1 MGSKVYE
8 ASTLKAATRE
18 RAHQY
23 ETLREQ
29 FESLKK
35 EFGKIV
41 DNGEFQGHGAEAIKG
56 FYQAQIDVV
65 DAWNRFID
73 VNVKFLKGI
82 PGDTED
88 ADLSGD
94 TVVQVPFLEESV
106 ERAGR
111 TAKDRVAD
119 QQEAL
124 QNIFNGINDLVSLSV
139 FSKDAFDDQMDQ
151 AEKKRSQT
159 VEKVN
164 TLDQQLSQEYAISQN
179 QEQHIY
185 GLFAQMM
192 EATRQGEKISP
203 LYFNA
208 EAYHNSDVYK
218 AIGQAE
224 EETSKY
230 LTIKK
235 EQQESREIAKKME
248 EMENRPWY
256 EKGWNMACTFT
267 GEVTGYYDTIRA
279 STGVD
284 PVTGRR
290 LSNAERIAA
299 GGMAAAGFIP
309 VIGWGGRIAKGGN
322 AVFKT
327 VKGMNSAD
335 NMLDAYKTTKGL
347 SNLQKAEFGIYGL
360 VSANGFG
367 EYFTGKDM
375 FGNELSEEQR
385 NQSLFN
391 AFAIAG
397 VGGAGY
403 ALNKVDVGKVMQ
415 TKFPHSTKYAQQ
427 QVVKAQE
434 LFKTVKTN
442 VGNTQIPVR
451 FRVEEVAVAGGGSFK
466 TIATETKTLKELM
479 MQASDLGKG
488 TGKVSKIDVGK
499 TDIDALRKK
508 WNVPETETVA
518 VGKTDVKGFED
529 LTFEGGSPKV
539 RKEAGLPDL
548 DEVMPDRNIKAPGNN
563 PLFTRH
569 AEEGVLNEFDSAV
582 IKAGIKPEDV
592 VGTLKL
598 HQSNPTGV
606 CRKCYQGLANDKVP
620 PGVLKQL
627 SIKYPNLIIEVTSEI
642 DESIK
647 VTGRLN
653 LEIKNGKYVE

>member
-41 DNGEFQGHGAEAIKG
+41 DNGEFQGHGAVAIKG

-65 DAWNRFID
+65 DAWIRFID
-73 VNVKFLKGI
+73 VNVEFLKGI
-82 PGDTED
+82 PGDTEG

-94 TVVQVPFLEESV
+94 TVIQVPLLEESV
-106 ERAGR
+106 GRAGR

-159 VEKVN
+159 IEKVH

-203 LYFNA
+203 LYFNS

-256 EKGWNMACTFT
+256 EKGWDMACTFT

-284 PVTGRR
+284 PVTGRK

-327 VKGMNSAD
+327 VKGMNAAD

-375 FGNELSEEQR
+375 FGNELTEEQR

-391 AFAIAG
+391 AFAIVGA
-397 VGGAGY
+397 GGAGY

-415 TKFPHSTKYAQQ
+415 TKFPYSTKYAQQ
-427 QVVKAQE
+427 QVAKAQE
-434 LFKTVKTN
+434 LLKTVKTS

-451 FRVEEVAVAGGGSFK
+451 FRVEEVAVAGGRSFK
-466 TIATETKTLKELM
+466 TIATETKTLRELM
-479 MQASDLGKG
+479 QQASVTRG
-488 TGKVSKIDVGK
+488 TGNLINTTRMNEIEVRFKQNSRHNTEEFIRQLKDQEKGLNNLTIEDYLNNRDRYLKEGRALEGNAAQRLARQEALKEKVLE
-499 TDIDALRKK
+499 LRKQGLSRHEANEKAEK
-508 WNVPETETVA
+508 WLETQAALHNPDQIAGGNPHVI
-518 VGKTDVKGFED
+518 
-529 LTFEGGSPKV
+529 EGMGDKRINSSIGSQWKY
-539 RKEAGLPDL
+539 RIDII
-548 DEVMPDRNIKAPGNN
+548 DEEIRGIAEKLSLAERRSTYLNIK
-563 PLFTRH
+563 LTH
-569 AEEGVLNEFDSAV
+569 
-582 IKAGIKPEDV
+582 
-592 VGTLKL
+592 
-598 HQSNPTGV
+598 
-606 CRKCYQGLANDKVP
+606 
-620 PGVLKQL
+620 
-627 SIKYPNLIIEVTSEI
+627 
-642 DESIK
+642 
-647 VTGRLN
+647 
-653 LEIKNGKYVE
+653 